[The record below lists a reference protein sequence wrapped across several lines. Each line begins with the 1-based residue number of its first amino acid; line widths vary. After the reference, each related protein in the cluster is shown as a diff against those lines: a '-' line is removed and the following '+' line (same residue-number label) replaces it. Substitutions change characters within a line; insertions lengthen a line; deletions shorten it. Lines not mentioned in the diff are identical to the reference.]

1 MLLNGVGGAQFAPQG
16 PGDGGFALI
25 PGSHKSA
32 GTIEH
37 VYEYT
42 QTHLVADRCNVP
54 CPRSMSRYEKYQEYV
69 HQPVCEA
76 GDAVIFCEVSSRAGV
91 FPRVL
96 LLARR

>member
-1 MLLNGVGGAQFAPQG
+1 
-16 PGDGGFALI
+16 
-25 PGSHKSA
+25 
-32 GTIEH
+32 
-37 VYEYT
+37 
-42 QTHLVADRCNVP
+42 
-54 CPRSMSRYEKYQEYV
+54 MSRYEKYQEYV